1 MTDHFCGLTCDQ
13 TKLTHTVGS
22 SITSSYLIRCHEEVD
37 EVVLE
42 VFEWLF
48 DAVLEELLHL
58 ARDDGVL
65 VMHHVG
71 EVDIV
76 VVLGQ
81 SSQFVLQR
89 EERGQVTS

>member
-1 MTDHFCGLTCDQ
+1 MDQ
-13 TKLTHTVGS
+13 TKRTHTIGS
-22 SITSSYLIRCHEEVD
+22 SITSSYLIWCHEEVD

-42 VFEWLF
+42 VLEWLF

-58 ARDDGVL
+58 ARDDSVL
-65 VMHHVG
+65 VMHHIG

-76 VVLGQ
+76 IVLGQ